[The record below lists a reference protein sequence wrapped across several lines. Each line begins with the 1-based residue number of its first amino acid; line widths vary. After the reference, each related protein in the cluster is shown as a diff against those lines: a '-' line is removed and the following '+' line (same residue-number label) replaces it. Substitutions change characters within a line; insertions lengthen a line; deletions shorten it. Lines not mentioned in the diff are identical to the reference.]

1 MGTIVGVFPTAGF
14 GSVSVCRS
22 AGLQAGILKALR
34 GRPGAGLRISNI
46 RPSFTGKQRRAQKAG
61 IVYCAWIRSMWY
73 LIKARDRYT
82 K

>member
-22 AGLQAGILKALR
+22 ADLQVRILKAVR
-34 GRPGAGLRISNI
+34 GRQGADLRIIDI
-46 RPSFTGKQRRAQKAG
+46 RCSFTGKQRRAQKAG